1 MNREDKKIQEERLE
15 DSAADR
21 REAKRIWLVAGTGA
35 AVVLLIAAAAVLWGV
50 LRPEEETPAQAS
62 VWEGT
67 MTEVSAMDVM
77 CEPSGIAAM
86 ADGSL
91 LVTDTYGK
99 LVWRVQNGIS
109 TVYAGGTTVEDPYG
123 EPVGGYNDADPEGSY
138 FKNPWAIAPF
148 LDGYAVTDT
157 DNNAVRLIQKDSIQT
172 INGSTQEDLMMT
184 DMGVAYDHPTGLAS
198 DEEGNLY
205 IADTLQNAVRKIT
218 PEGLVTTFADNL
230 SDPMGL
236 CWKNRALYAAETG
249 ANRIVKIEEG
259 TVSVV
264 AGCGTDGMENGAADQ
279 ASFSMPQGVAV
290 GDDGTVYVA
299 DTGNSAIRRIRD
311 GEVTTLVERDVE
323 DLGAFAPV
331 SPVGLLVQGKQLY
344 ICDNFSRKVFSV
356 SLE

>member
-1 MNREDKKIQEERLE
+1 MNEDDRNMQEETLE
-15 DSAADR
+15 DSDADR
-21 REAKRIWLVAGTGA
+21 REAKRIWLVTGA
-35 AVVLLIAAAAVLWGV
+35 AAVLLITAAAVLWGI
-50 LRPEEETPAQAS
+50 LRPKEETPVGS
-62 VWEGT
+62 GLEGT

-86 ADGSL
+86 EDGSL
-91 LVTDTYGK
+91 LITDTYGK
-99 LVWRVQNGIS
+99 VVWRVQDGVS
-109 TVYAGGTTVEDPYG
+109 TVYAGSDTVEDPYG

-138 FKNPWAIAPF
+138 FKHPWAIAPF

-157 DNNAVRLIQKDSIQT
+157 DNNAVRLIQEDSIQT
-172 INGSTQEDLMMT
+172 INGSTEEDLTMT

-198 DEEGNLY
+198 DEDGNLY
-205 IADTLQNAVRKIT
+205 IADTLQNAVRRIT

-236 CWKNRALYAAETG
+236 CWKDGALYVAETG

-259 TVSVV
+259 TVSAV
-264 AGCGTDGMENGAADQ
+264 AGCGADGMENGAADQ

-290 GDDGTVYVA
+290 GEDGTVYVS
-299 DTGNSAIRRIRD
+299 DTGNSAVRKIRD
-311 GEVTTLVERDVE
+311 GQVTTLVERDVE
-323 DLGAFAPV
+323 DLGSFAPV
-331 SPVGLLVQGKQLY
+331 SPVGLLVQGDQLY

>member
-1 MNREDKKIQEERLE
+1 MNKDDRNVQEETLE

-21 REAKRIWLVAGTGA
+21 REVKRIWLVTGA
-35 AVVLLIAAAAVLWGV
+35 AAVLLIAAAAVLWGI
-50 LRPEEETPAQAS
+50 LRPEEETPSQAS
-62 VWEGT
+62 TWEGT

-77 CEPSGIAAM
+77 CEPSGIASM
-86 ADGSL
+86 EDGSL
-91 LVTDTYGK
+91 LITDTYGK
-99 LVWRVQNGIS
+99 LVWRVQDGVS
-109 TVYAGGTTVEDPYG
+109 TVYAGGDTVEDPYG

-138 FKNPWAIAPF
+138 FKHPWAIAPF

-157 DNNAVRLIQKDSIQT
+157 DNNAVRLIQEDSIQT
-172 INGSTQEDLMMT
+172 INGSTEEDLMMT

-198 DEEGNLY
+198 DEDGNLY
-205 IADTLQNAVRKIT
+205 ISDTLQNAVRRIT

-236 CWKNRALYAAETG
+236 CWKDGALYVAETG

-259 TVSVV
+259 TISAV
-264 AGCGTDGMENGAADQ
+264 AGCGADGMENGAADQ

-290 GDDGTVYVA
+290 GEDGTVYVS
-299 DTGNSAIRRIRD
+299 DTGNSAVRKVRD
-311 GEVTTLVERDVE
+311 GQVTTLVERDVE
-323 DLGAFAPV
+323 DLGSFAPV
-331 SPVGLLVQGKQLY
+331 SPVGLLVQGDQLY

>member
-1 MNREDKKIQEERLE
+1 MNKDERNVQEEIRE

-21 REAKRIWLVAGTGA
+21 HEVKRIWLVTGA
-35 AVVLLIAAAAVLWGV
+35 AVILLIVAAAVLWGI
-50 LRPEEETPAQAS
+50 LRPEEKMPAQAS
-62 VWEGT
+62 TWQGT
-67 MTEVSAMDVM
+67 MTEVSSMDVM

-91 LVTDTYGK
+91 LITDTYGK
-99 LVWRVQNGIS
+99 LVWHVQDGVS
-109 TVYAGGTTVEDPYG
+109 TVYAGSNTVEDSYG
-123 EPVGGYNDADPEGSY
+123 EPVGGYNDAGPEGSY
-138 FKNPWAIAPF
+138 FKHPWAIAPF

-157 DNNAVRLIQKDSIQT
+157 DNNAVRLIQEDSVQT
-172 INGSTQEDLMMT
+172 VNGSTEEDLMMT

-198 DEEGNLY
+198 DEDGNLY
-205 IADTLQNAVRKIT
+205 IADTLQNAIRKIT

-236 CWKNRALYAAETG
+236 CWKGGALYVAETG
-249 ANRIVKIEEG
+249 SNRIIKIEEG
-259 TVSVV
+259 AVSVV
-264 AGCGTDGMENGAADQ
+264 AGCGTDGMENGAADK

-290 GDDGTVYVA
+290 GDDGTVYVS
-299 DTGNSAIRRIRD
+299 DTGNSAVRKVRD

-323 DLGAFAPV
+323 DLGSFAPV
-331 SPVGLLVQGKQLY
+331 SPVGLLVQGDQLY

>member
-1 MNREDKKIQEERLE
+1 
-15 DSAADR
+15 
-21 REAKRIWLVAGTGA
+21 
-35 AVVLLIAAAAVLWGV
+35 
-50 LRPEEETPAQAS
+50 
-62 VWEGT
+62 

-236 CWKNRALYAAETG
+236 CWKDRALYAAEIG

-264 AGCGTDGMENGAADQ
+264 AGCGTDGKAPGQ
-279 ASFSMPQGVAV
+279 PQQ
-290 GDDGTVYVA
+290 TELP
-299 DTGNSAIRRIRD
+299 RR
-311 GEVTTLVERDVE
+311 
-323 DLGAFAPV
+323 
-331 SPVGLLVQGKQLY
+331 
-344 ICDNFSRKVFSV
+344 
-356 SLE
+356 